1 MQLRLLLAL
10 LLMTF
15 MGLGCPTANDD
26 DSAGDD
32 DDATA
37 NDDDA
42 TGDDDDATANDDD
55 ATGDDDD
62 ATGDDD
68 DATGDDDDSAG
79 DDDDATG
86 DDDDSAGDDDDDD
99 DSAGDDD
106 DSASAQ
112 EATAD
117 NDTFTTPLFDVN
129 FQGSGAPNTFDADD
143 DISAPLGD
151 TEDWIS
157 FRTPSPQQAT
167 VGMTFE
173 LTCSADAPINVVV
186 EIWTGGSSPTATS
199 DQVNCAVGT
208 DTFQLDVAT
217 DYLARVHWF
226 PAQTT
231 QVYSTW
237 DLNICYGVGC

>member
-1 MQLRLLLAL
+1 MQLRLLFAL

-15 MGLGCPTANDD
+15 MGIGCP
-26 DSAGDD
+26 
-32 DDATA
+32 TA

-42 TGDDDDATANDDD
+42 TGDDDD

-86 DDDDSAGDDDDDD
+86 DDDDSAGDDDD
-99 DSAGDDD
+99 SAGDDD
-106 DSASAQ
+106 DSATAQ
-112 EATAD
+112 EANAD
-117 NDTFTTPLFDVN
+117 NDTFTAPLFDVN
-129 FQGSGAPNTFDADD
+129 FQGSGAPDTFDAND

-151 TEDWIS
+151 TEDWVS
-157 FRTPSPQQAT
+157 FRTPSPQQTT
-167 VGMTFE
+167 VGMTFN
-173 LTCSADAPINVVV
+173 LTCSADAPTNVVV
-186 EIWTGGSSPTATS
+186 EIWTTGSSPTVTS
-199 DQVNCAVGT
+199 DQVNCAVGS

-217 DYLARVHWF
+217 DYLARVHWS

-237 DLNICYGVGC
+237 DLNICVSAGC